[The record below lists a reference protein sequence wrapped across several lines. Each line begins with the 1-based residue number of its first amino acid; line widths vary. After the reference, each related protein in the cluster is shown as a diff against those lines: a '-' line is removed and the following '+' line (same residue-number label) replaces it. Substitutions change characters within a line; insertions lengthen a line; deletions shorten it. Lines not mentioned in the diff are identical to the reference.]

1 MSEDRGGATPDR
13 VEVRLTSDSHFGLLR
28 TRLAVERTLMAWVRT
43 SLALIGFGFTIVQ
56 FLSRLQDAGGLPPA
70 LNPTAPRN
78 VGLAM
83 IAAGIIAMAVATWD
97 YSRTI
102 RYLWSGNFAPLA
114 GIDQQGPITT
124 PIPVI
129 AGLIILIGALAM
141 ASVFFS
147 FG

>member
-13 VEVRLTSDSHFGLLR
+13 FEIRLTTDSHFGWLR

-83 IAAGIIAMAVATWD
+83 IAAGIIAMAVSAWD

-102 RYLWSGNFAPLA
+102 RYLWSKNFRPLA

-129 AGLIILIGALAM
+129 AGLVILIGALAM
-141 ASVFFS
+141 ASVLFS
-147 FG
+147 LG

>member
-13 VEVRLTSDSHFGLLR
+13 FEIRLTSDSHFGWLR
-28 TRLAVERTLMAWVRT
+28 TRMAVERTLMAWVRT

-83 IAAGIIAMAVATWD
+83 IAAGIIAMAVSSWD

-102 RYLWSGNFAPLA
+102 RYLWSENFRPLA

-129 AGLIILIGALAM
+129 AGLVILIGALAM
-141 ASVFFS
+141 ASVIFS
-147 FG
+147 WG

>member
-1 MSEDRGGATPDR
+1 MSEDRANATPHR
-13 VEVRLTSDSHFGLLR
+13 FEVRLTSDSHFGWLR

-56 FLSRLQDAGGLPPA
+56 FLARLQDAGGLPPA

-83 IAAGIIAMAVATWD
+83 IAAGIIAMAVSTWD

-102 RYLWSGNFAPLA
+102 RYLWSRNFAPLA

-124 PIPVI
+124 PIPII
-129 AGLIILIGALAM
+129 AGLVILIGALAM

-147 FG
+147 LG

>member
-1 MSEDRGGATPDR
+1 MSEDRGDATPER
-13 VEVRLTSDSHFGLLR
+13 FEIRLTSDSHFGWLR

-83 IAAGIIAMAVATWD
+83 IAAGIIAMAVSSWD

-102 RYLWSGNFAPLA
+102 RYLWSENFRPLA

-129 AGLIILIGALAM
+129 AGLVILIGALAM
-141 ASVFFS
+141 ASVIFS
-147 FG
+147 WG